1 MPEVLP
7 DIDPDQNK
15 DLNHLGAPEPENI
28 GGKDEAEEVRCYRL
42 DVADDDDEDYDEVVV
57 NQTPLN
63 EVTSMTDRTSPW
75 TSVLSDPDLA
85 SLESVEQAED
95 MVDLN
100 LESSGDSSKQEH
112 VGEEDSNSLIGSG
125 GDVSDVDSEEE
136 VTLQD
141 VPRELSEEVE
151 DEEGEEE
158 GSRATVQ
165 HATASQDSQQQAY
178 PFSLLPSTCSL
189 LVNKVDYSQRF
200 RMDQLNKSLLACC
213 PVAVAAP

>member
-7 DIDPDQNK
+7 DIDPNQNK
-15 DLNHLGAPEPENI
+15 DLNHLEAPQPENT
-28 GGKDEAEEVRCYRL
+28 GGQDEAEEVRCYRL
-42 DVADDDDEDYDEVVV
+42 DVADDDDDDDEDYEEVVV

-85 SLESVEQAED
+85 SLESAEQAED
-95 MVDLN
+95 LVDLN
-100 LESSGDSSKQEH
+100 LESSGDSSKREL

-125 GDVSDVDSEEE
+125 GDASDLDSEEE

-141 VPRELSEEVE
+141 VPRELSEEEEE
-151 DEEGEEE
+151 DEE
-158 GSRATVQ
+158 GSRATVR

-178 PFSLLPSTCSL
+178 PFSSLPSTCSL
-189 LVNKVDYSQRF
+189 LVKKGRLQS
-200 RMDQLNKSLLACC
+200 KI
-213 PVAVAAP
+213 